1 MSWERDR
8 ERGFEEEYAHK
19 EERAFKAA
27 AHRNRL
33 LAEWA
38 AQKLGLGAVET
49 TKYVESLVTG
59 DVEHLRHRG
68 IVTRIIED
76 FRAAGVAV
84 TEAAVNAEFDR
95 LDREAAEEYKAL

>member
-38 AQKLGLGAVET
+38 AQKLGLGAR
-49 TKYVESLVTG
+49 S
-59 DVEHLRHRG
+59 
-68 IVTRIIED
+68 IA
-76 FRAAGVAV
+76 F
-84 TEAAVNAEFDR
+84 
-95 LDREAAEEYKAL
+95 